1 MEQVLNKLAE
11 IELTANR
18 IMEEADNRKKALSED
33 MEKQCREFDKY
44 LTEETTQKIETIRRQ
59 LELDKDAQLKAL
71 SAQTDS
77 EFKRLDAYYQKY
89 HKQLAEELF
98 RKIIDF

>member
-18 IMEEADNRKKALSED
+18 IMEEADKRKKTLSEG
-33 MEKQCREFDKY
+33 MEKQCREFDRH
-44 LTEETTQKIETIRRQ
+44 LTEETAQKIETIRRQ

-77 EFKRLDAYYQKY
+77 EFQRLDSYYQKY